1 MEKVMK
7 KTIIVV
13 LFGLITAG
21 VVAIQMFLGNP
32 IHDKPYSHFVQSV
45 RSKKVDVVTVKEN
58 HIQYN
63 VGEHKFQV
71 VRPRGET
78 GSIKELK
85 ENGISF
91 SVEEKSIDILSPV
104 TLLLFMIFLSL
115 SSFLMWRCYI
125 FVRRVLDNMRY
136 MRNGPFDVI
145 TGGQSSGPKGGPGSP
160 PSVDSGAK
168 FFEPEK
174 SDVKFKDIAGN
185 DEAKDELQQVVDFLQ
200 DNKKYKKMGAKL
212 PKGVILY
219 GPSGTGKTMFAKA
232 IAGESGVP
240 FMYVSGSEF
249 VEMYVGVGAARV
261 RDMFN
266 KARDNSPC
274 VVFIDEIDAVGKR
287 RSASGRDSER
297 DQTLNQ
303 LLVEM
308 DGFATSDSQVV
319 IIAATNRLETLDE
332 ALLRPGRFDKH
343 ISVDLPD
350 KEGRIKILNLHI
362 ANLPLL
368 NSEINIARL
377 AKKCVGFSGA
387 DLANVVNEA
396 ALIAVRDSLDE
407 VDQNCLESA
416 VEKVA
421 YGSEMKS
428 RKQDEKELEN
438 TAWHESGH
446 AILGLVLD
454 NNAEIDKV
462 TIVPRSKSLGHVS
475 FLSEEKHSTKSQ
487 LLNSICI
494 SLGGRIGEEIRFGD
508 YTPGAVSDIRKATS
522 IARKMVTRWGMSD
535 LGLLNL
541 DNISDGFRTHEMSDD
556 MLKKIDA
563 KIKGIV
569 DGEYNRANKILKKNK
584 KSLKLLSETLLDKE
598 TLTGQEV
605 ETLLADI
612 LVNLTG
618 ELVISKKDEKVED

>member
-21 VVAIQMFLGNP
+21 VVGIQMFLGNP
-32 IHDKPYSHFVQSV
+32 IQDKPYSHFVQSV
-45 RSKKVDVVTVKEN
+45 RSKKVDVVTIKEN

-63 VGEHKFQV
+63 VGDHKFQV

-78 GSIKELK
+78 GSVKELK
-85 ENGISF
+85 ENGVSF

-104 TLLLFMIFLSL
+104 SLLLFMIFLSL
-115 SSFLMWRCYI
+115 SSFLMWRGYV

-136 MRNGPFDVI
+136 MRSGPFDVI
-145 TGGQSSGPKGGPGSP
+145 TGGQSSGPKGGPGAP

-308 DGFATSDSQVV
+308 DGFATSESQVV

-362 ANLPLL
+362 GKLPLL
-368 NSEINIARL
+368 NSEVDIARL

-556 MLKKIDA
+556 MLQKIDA

-569 DGEYNRANKILKKNK
+569 DGEYKRANSILKKNK

-612 LVNLTG
+612 LVNMTG
-618 ELVISKKDEKVED
+618 ELVIKKEDEKVDE